1 MRNFLSAGVPLNK
14 IPLFRELLEENG
26 FRLTD
31 RRRMSDLVPF
41 ILSQEK
47 GGLKRDLA
55 GKCLSIIFD
64 GTTRL
69 GENNW
74 LSIRIKKE

>member
-1 MRNFLSAGVPLNK
+1 MVCNLLSAGVPLNK

-31 RRRMSDLVPF
+31 RQRMSDIVPF

-47 GGLKRDLA
+47 GKIKLEVT
-55 GKCLSIIFD
+55 GKSLSVMFD
-64 GTTRL
+64 GTSKL
-69 GENNW
+69 GEIFAIVN
-74 LSIRIKKE
+74 L

>member
-1 MRNFLSAGVPLNK
+1 MSDNKNNPKGESLPDNQRVFRVKVVCTFLLAGVPSSK

-31 RRRMSDLVPF
+31 QQRMTDIVSL

-47 GGLKRDLA
+47 
-55 GKCLSIIFD
+55 
-64 GTTRL
+64 
-69 GENNW
+69 EN
-74 LSIRIKKE
+74 